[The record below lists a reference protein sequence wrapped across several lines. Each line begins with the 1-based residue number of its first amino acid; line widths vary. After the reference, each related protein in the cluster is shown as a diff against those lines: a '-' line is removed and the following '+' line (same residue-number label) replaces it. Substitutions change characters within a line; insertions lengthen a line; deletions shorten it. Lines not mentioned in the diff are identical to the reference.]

1 MFESTGTIYSNS
13 TIFEIECFF
22 NLFLVFI
29 VHKNRNLTVMLN
41 LFFKGKINHTL
52 LVVHIKKRVQTESQV
67 TRKTV
72 KDQREVAAEVEGMAT
87 RVVEFSSG
95 GYKIKKIFA

>member
-1 MFESTGTIYSNS
+1 M
-13 TIFEIECFF
+13 
-22 NLFLVFI
+22 FLVVI

-41 LFFKGKINHTL
+41 LLFKGKINHTL
-52 LVVHIKKRVQTESQV
+52 LAVHIKKRVQTESQV

-87 RVVEFSSG
+87 RVVELSSG
-95 GYKIKKIFA
+95 EYKIRKT